1 MYWRFEGT
9 FRLHSHGKFPQW
21 YSASRSIILHSWHSS
36 PQRAYRPD
44 TFFTLWLPLNVSRCN
59 RDEQCKYVQKW
70 MLRWR
75 RVVWWKVCSILEDLT
90 PRLSK
95 ITITLRLNES
105 VIQIRTQSV
114 WITGFLCWLR
124 SRNSVSYFT
133 KQRHLTFQVMC
144 HVCAL
149 FRGLWPQMRL
159 ASERQSCGHTVLRM
173 VRASNSDCMPNRH

>member
-1 MYWRFEGT
+1 M
-9 FRLHSHGKFPQW
+9 
-21 YSASRSIILHSWHSS
+21 
-36 PQRAYRPD
+36 
-44 TFFTLWLPLNVSRCN
+44 
-59 RDEQCKYVQKW
+59 
-70 MLRWR
+70 
-75 RVVWWKVCSILEDLT
+75 EDLT

-173 VRASNSDCMPNRH
+173 VRASNSDCMLIVINRLVFVMEMRCVFCEVGIDYLRVIHTNFRLQRLKHNGISPSHPHRGDANETATSRKIAQHDGGRR